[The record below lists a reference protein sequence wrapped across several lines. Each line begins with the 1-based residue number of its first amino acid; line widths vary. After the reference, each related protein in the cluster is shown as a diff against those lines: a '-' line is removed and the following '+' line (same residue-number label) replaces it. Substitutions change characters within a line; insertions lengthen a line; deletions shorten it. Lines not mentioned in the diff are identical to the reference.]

1 MSELSGVFQDLLPV
15 LQRFRCKPNLR
26 RMETILLHEDVKI
39 RAEAEGA
46 FTKPD
51 VFSGYVSLEATV
63 CYQSPGWLV
72 G

>member
-1 MSELSGVFQDLLPV
+1 
-15 LQRFRCKPNLR
+15 
-26 RMETILLHEDVKI
+26 METILLHEDVKI